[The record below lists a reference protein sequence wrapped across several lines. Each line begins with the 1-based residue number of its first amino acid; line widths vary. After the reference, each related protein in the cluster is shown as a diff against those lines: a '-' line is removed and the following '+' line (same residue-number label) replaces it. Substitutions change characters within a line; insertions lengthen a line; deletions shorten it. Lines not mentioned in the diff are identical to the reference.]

1 MKTSEILKTICKDKG
16 IKYKDLGEEMGYD
29 NCFYFYQKL
38 GTERITVQNLIDAL
52 KILNCGLTINDKGKK
67 YNIIGDDKDDKKV
80 LNEKKEKIKVLNKM
94 QGNEIAEDSEFYY
107 IKIKK
112 NK

>member
-67 YNIIGDDKDDKKV
+67 YNIIGDDKD
-80 LNEKKEKIKVLNKM
+80 EKKEKIKVLNKM
-94 QGNEIAEDSEFYY
+94 QDNEIAEDSEFYY

>member
-16 IKYKDLGEEMGYD
+16 IKYKDLGAEMGYD

-52 KILNCGLTINDKGKK
+52 KILNCGLTINSNGKK
-67 YNIIGDDKDDKKV
+67 YNIIEDDKKV
-80 LNEKKEKIKVLNKM
+80 LNEKKEKRKVLNKM
-94 QGNEIAEDSEFYY
+94 QDNEIAEDSEFYY

>member
-16 IKYKDLGEEMGYD
+16 IKYKDLGKEMGYD

-52 KILNCGLTINDKGKK
+52 KILNCGLTINSNGKK
-67 YNIIGDDKDDKKV
+67 YNIIGGDKVNKITE
-80 LNEKKEKIKVLNKM
+80 NKEKRKLLNKIND
-94 QGNEIAEDSEFYY
+94 NEISEDGEFYY
-107 IKIKK
+107 IKLKK